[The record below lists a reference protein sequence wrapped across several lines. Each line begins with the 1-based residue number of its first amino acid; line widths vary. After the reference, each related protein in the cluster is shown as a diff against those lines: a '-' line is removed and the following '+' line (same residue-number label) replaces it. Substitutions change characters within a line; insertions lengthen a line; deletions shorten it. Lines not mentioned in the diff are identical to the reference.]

1 MIINVGQLIFGN
13 VEKELSP
20 KKVAGI
26 QTLFHTE
33 SMLSQVEVEEIE
45 SRLVYYAGST
55 EPVKLLF
62 FLVNNKYLIS
72 RIIPQRQTDKF
83 GRENK
88 FYLAHC
94 FIFTEPDFFF
104 INNNP
109 FVGFRLLREKCASS
123 LEEALKFDHQGTN
136 IENIKLD
143 VAAEQVDG
151 IESELA
157 GLINNWP
164 IQGLRQI
171 YASTVSYQELHSS
184 QKSLSFYG
192 PAAEIQNGLTISFLM
207 LPVAM
212 RKYCSFDTHFLNCNV
227 TMNYYWSRSFPE
239 MRDIPANF
247 IAFDAAAKKAQ
258 ESLPVS
264 SSPYQNWLFGE
275 IAAGRFSQCVNQVNN
290 VTELSNLLLS
300 KSFIKRALIDTPD
313 LIVADFIS
321 SNGDYLKAKVQKNLA
336 DCIGPALAQYII
348 IPEANIGPKNQ
359 LYALEDG
366 FTPEP
371 FIEPIKN
378 IFWNT
383 KPNEKELIDLEKFA
397 LKTHDS
403 DLQII
408 MLRWKNDFIVLRQK
422 LYRLSREDF
431 KTKAEVLVKQMGL
444 PPSELICPGRADIAV
459 QLFFEQTQ
467 FHTPDEY
474 FNMVFKLIDH
484 KEFIYLVQ
492 FEGLLN
498 KINREK
504 LISLLKKI
512 DQEVD
517 FPQSFKNAVQQAAK
531 YKNPAKGFQKTE
543 NNVLEPESEK
553 KSRGFWGFLK

>member
-20 KKVAGI
+20 RKVAGI
-26 QTLFHTE
+26 QTLFYTE
-33 SMLSQVEVEEIE
+33 SMLSQVEVEDIE

-62 FLVNNKYLIS
+62 FHVNNKYLIS
-72 RIIPQRQTDKF
+72 LIIPQRQTDKF

-88 FYLAHC
+88 FYFAHC
-94 FIFTEPDFFF
+94 FIFTEQDFFF
-104 INNNP
+104 IKNNP
-109 FVGFRLLREKCASS
+109 FVGFRLLREKYVNT

-136 IENIKLD
+136 IEDLKLD
-143 VAAEQVDG
+143 VSKEQVDG

-164 IQGLRQI
+164 IQDLRQI
-171 YASTVSYQELHSS
+171 YTCAVSYQELHSA
-184 QKSLSFYG
+184 QKSLSFCG
-192 PAAEIQNGLTISFLM
+192 PASEIQNSLSVAFLM
-207 LPVAM
+207 LPTVM

-275 IAAGRFSQCVNQVNN
+275 IAAGRFSQSTNQVDN
-290 VTELSNLLLS
+290 VMELSNLLLS
-300 KSFIKRALIDTPD
+300 KSFNKRVLVDTPD
-313 LIVADFIS
+313 LVVAHFIIL
-321 SNGDYLKAKVQKNLA
+321 NGDYFKAKVRKNLV
-336 DCIGPALAQYII
+336 DCIGLALAQYII
-348 IPEANIGPKNQ
+348 IPEANIEPKNQ

-366 FTPEP
+366 FTPES
-371 FIEPIKN
+371 FIEPLKN

-397 LKTHDS
+397 LKTQDL

-408 MLRWKNDFIVLRQK
+408 MLRWKNDYVVLRQK
-422 LYRLSREDF
+422 LYRLSKEDF

-444 PPSELICPGRADIAV
+444 PPSELICPGKADIAV
-459 QLFFEQTQ
+459 QMFFEQHQ

-474 FNMVFKLIDH
+474 FNMIFKLIDN
-484 KEFIYLVQ
+484 KEFIYLIQ

-498 KINREK
+498 KISREK

-517 FPQSFKNAVQQAAK
+517 FPQFFKNALQQAAK

-553 KSRGFWGFLK
+553 KSRGFWGLLK